1 MHVSVYILSLSFLSF
16 SRKSVEP
23 KEEVGISDQQTGS
36 EVQVTTWTYGWHLKK
51 GVEQGNNSLMG
62 LSP

>member
-36 EVQVTTWTYGWHLKK
+36 EVQVTTWTYGRSSEK
-51 GVEQGNNSLMG
+51 GSGTG
-62 LSP
+62 